1 MRKLN
6 YELRNIITI
15 ACNAMIFLLRMQ
27 PRVQMARIVLAG
39 HRILSVIFKIVL
51 NYGS

>member
-6 YELRNIITI
+6 YEYYYYCMQRNDIST
-15 ACNAMIFLLRMQ
+15 MQ